1 MSGDDP
7 FSFEGDPLVVSDED
21 PITPSS
27 VFAIAPNEISN
38 EIKKADGGDL
48 KSILRL
54 RNYYTYYKYNKDEAH
69 KWLIRAGKAGDVSS
83 QVYIVDMFIEKNEI
97 DNARLWVNILKDN
110 NYQHIESLLQKIVD
124 KEKEVK
130 P

>member
-1 MSGDDP
+1 MNGDDP
-7 FSFEGDPLVVSDED
+7 FSFEGDPLVVSEED
-21 PITPSS
+21 PITPSL
-27 VFAIAPNEISN
+27 VFAIASN
-38 EIKKADGGDL
+38 EIKKADSGDL

-54 RNYYTYYKYNKDEAH
+54 RDYYTYYQYNKDEAH